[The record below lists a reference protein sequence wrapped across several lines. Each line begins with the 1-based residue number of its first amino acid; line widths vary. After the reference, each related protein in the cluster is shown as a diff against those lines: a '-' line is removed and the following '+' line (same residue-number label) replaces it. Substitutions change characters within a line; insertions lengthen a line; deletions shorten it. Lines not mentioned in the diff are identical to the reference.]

1 MRVCAVLLL
10 SGRALDPGRH
20 LPDAVDQL
28 LVGVPGRA
36 RPHHD
41 RAIAVG
47 AVHRRQNA
55 VDRTLHPRRGKAEPF
70 GDDRDRQTGT
80 PPLADVLRALL
91 HDLGLASATRSDH
104 VGQLGAAAVSHDLV
118 DALARDPVAL
128 ADLAKRPARRSELE
142 HLPVAVREGTVG
154 AVAASVAVQV
164 CAMSVSAR
172 SRAG

>member
-1 MRVCAVLLL
+1 LPSVRMLARP
-10 SGRALDPGRH
+10 DPGRY

-28 LVGVPGRA
+28 LVGVPRRA

-55 VDRTLHPRRGKAEPF
+55 VDRTLHTRRGKAEPF
-70 GDDRDRQTGT
+70 GDDRDRQAVT

-104 VGQLGAAAVSHDLV
+104 VGQIGAAAVSHDLV

-128 ADLAKRPARRSELE
+128 ADLAKRPARCSELE
-142 HLPVAVREGTVG
+142 HLPVAVRKGADG
-154 AVAASVAVQV
+154 AVAACVAVRV
-164 CAMSVSAR
+164 CVMSIGGCSSA
-172 SRAG
+172 GCKP